1 MSYKGR
7 PISVARF
14 GAMIRGVIDEAERK
28 LWEDLMWTIT
38 QEERFDIP
46 LEKLQDD
53 VTWTRRGV
61 SFVDNVNNGL
71 QNKREWMIKRALSA
85 AGGKKMWKQGV

>member
-28 LWEDLMWTIT
+28 LWEDLMWITT
-38 QEERFDIP
+38 QEERFEIP

-61 SFVDNVNNGL
+61 SFVDNANNGL
-71 QNKREWMIKRALSA
+71 QNKRESMIKRALSA
-85 AGGKKMWKQGV
+85 AGGKKMWK

>member
-7 PISVARF
+7 PISIARF

-28 LWEDLMWTIT
+28 LWEDLMWTTT
-38 QEERFDIP
+38 QEERFEIP

-53 VTWTRRGV
+53 VT
-61 SFVDNVNNGL
+61 
-71 QNKREWMIKRALSA
+71 
-85 AGGKKMWKQGV
+85 